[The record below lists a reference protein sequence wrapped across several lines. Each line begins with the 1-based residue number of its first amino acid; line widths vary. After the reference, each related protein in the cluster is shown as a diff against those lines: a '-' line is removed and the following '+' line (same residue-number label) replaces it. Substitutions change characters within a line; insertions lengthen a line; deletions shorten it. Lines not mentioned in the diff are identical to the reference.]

1 MTTKLFAVTF
11 TIVLLFSQSSFL
23 LGQNTSQ
30 QQDWTVVQNLST
42 GIKLLVETKDGK
54 RIKGNLNN
62 VSATTLTLSR
72 NQTTANF
79 NKDDIRKIY
88 QFSSGGGSR
97 AKSALIGTAVGAG
110 VGAGGAAIALGSTG
124 GSDDTTGILTTGILI
139 GAGIGAVIGLVAGKG
154 SKRVLIYESR

>member
-1 MTTKLFAVTF
+1 MTTKLFAATF

-23 LGQNTSQ
+23 LGQNVSQ
-30 QQDWTVVQNLST
+30 QQDWTAVQNLST

-54 RIKGNLNN
+54 RLKGNLNN

-72 NQTTANF
+72 NQTSANF
-79 NKDDIRKIY
+79 NRDDIRKIY
-88 QFSSGGGSR
+88 QFSSGGSR

-110 VGAGGAAIALGSTG
+110 VGAGAAAIALGSTG
-124 GSDDTTGILTTGILI
+124 GSDDTTGILASGILI
-139 GAGIGAVIGLVAGKG
+139 GAGIGAAIGFIAGKD